1 LHRNFRA
8 VSVELFNLI
17 LLFIYI
23 IFAMMNR
30 IETLLNLLEQNPA
43 DDFTKYALALE
54 YVSANETDNAE
65 RYLKDLIVSSPSYL
79 ATYYQYGKLL
89 EDKGE
94 TDEAR
99 KIYNQGLFVA
109 SSQNDMHTKAE
120 LQDALDNLF

>member
-1 LHRNFRA
+1 
-8 VSVELFNLI
+8 
-17 LLFIYI
+17 
-23 IFAMMNR
+23 MNR
-30 IETLLNLLEQNPA
+30 IETLQNLLKENPA

-54 YVSANETDNAE
+54 YISASDTDSAE
-65 RYLKDLIVSSPSYL
+65 KYLRELITNSPSYL

-89 EDKGE
+89 EDKDE
-94 TDEAR
+94 IDEAR